1 MDKFEQNISSPELKH
16 NMLKPEHNRQLM
28 KLY

>member
-1 MDKFEQNISSPELKH
+1 MDKFEQNISCPELKH

-28 KLY
+28 NYI